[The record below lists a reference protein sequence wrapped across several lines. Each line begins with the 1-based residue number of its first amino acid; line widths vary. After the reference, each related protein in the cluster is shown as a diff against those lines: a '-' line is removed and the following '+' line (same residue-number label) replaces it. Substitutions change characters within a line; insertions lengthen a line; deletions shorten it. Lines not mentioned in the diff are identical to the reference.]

1 MFSTRKR
8 CLIGSLIWGYQKF
21 CSIPPK
27 NGFLA
32 QKRPN
37 LDQNWHFWSN
47 MGIFDPFNLMLDQK
61 RMRTRCV
68 GGFFRYVGT
77 VVPKHLLPPAII
89 RNFAQKRPHLAPNW
103 HFGQNIGIFGLLRLR
118 CDNAWYIATSRKNLP
133 YPPVLGFWIIKE
145 QAKFNS
151 CPIID
156 RCR

>member
-1 MFSTRKR
+1 MSNWTPDIRVPKV
-8 CLIGSLIWGYQKF
+8 LLH
-21 CSIPPK
+21 PPNK
-27 NGFLA
+27 WILGPKTAKLGPKLAFLV
-32 QKRPN
+32 KYG
-37 LDQNWHFWSN
+37 HFWPLWSN
-47 MGIFDPFNLMLDQK
+47 ARPKKNAN
-61 RMRTRCV
+61 TVCRC
-68 GGFFRYVGT
+68 FFFCYVGT
-77 VVPKHLLPPAII
+77 VVPKLLLPPAII